1 MARNGG
7 VTYKQ
12 ITCSF
17 IIIGFV
23 ICAIIV
29 ESHDSIPKWSSAQ
42 YDGLQHPEYKLKRCA
57 QSCKSRYRNNPEA
70 AEDCI
75 RDAILS
81 IVLRWKVIA
90 MRREKTNLS
99 KHGEA
104 DSGQR

>member
-75 RDAILS
+75 RRCNAKYVPPVES
-81 IVLRWKVIA
+81 YNNG
-90 MRREKTNLS
+90 M
-99 KHGEA
+99 
-104 DSGQR
+104 